1 MLIRKSEDLKWSDV
15 TPESLYLRRRD
26 FLATAAVPVLAGAAS
41 LLTGRRAAAQD
52 SGQALSAN
60 KSPLS
65 TTEPPTPY
73 EDVTTYNNFY
83 EFGTDKGDPARNA
96 QSSRRARGR

>member
-1 MLIRKSEDLKWSDV
+1 ME
-15 TPESLYLRRRD
+15 RRH
-26 FLATAAVPVLAGAAS
+26 AGITVFAPPGFSGHSGRSGAGRGGEPPG
-41 LLTGRRAAAQD
+41 GRRAAAQD
-52 SGQALSAN
+52 SGQELSAN

-83 EFGTDKGDPARNA
+83 EFGTDKGDPARERRHA
-96 QSSRRARGR
+96 QDRARGR